1 VATDRAKGTEP
12 RRVARPMGRVARPMA
27 KTAIVSGAQ
36 PGDTSRGD
44 DPPYP
49 PKSALARGRKHAD
62 ECLLRGDLFR
72 M

>member
-1 VATDRAKGTEP
+1 
-12 RRVARPMGRVARPMA
+12 MGRVARPMA
-27 KTAIVSGAQ
+27 KTAIISGAQ